1 MLPSNRSIGPAN
13 MNIYKTHM
21 EDLRMKKNR
30 VCFICLFLAM
40 TLVGA
45 AWAEDLQP
53 IQLLAPQIDGGIP
66 LMQALQK
73 RSTSRDFS
81 PDQLPPQVLA
91 NLLWAAYG
99 INRPEIGKRTVPSAL
114 NWQEIDLYVSMASGL
129 YLYDAKAN
137 RLEPILNEDIRPL
150 TGKQPFVKTAPVNLI
165 MVADFSRMGKS
176 SAEEKEAYA
185 HADAAFIGQ
194 NVYLFCASEGLA
206 TVFRASIGK
215 PALAKAMKLREDQR
229 ILFSQTVGYGKK

>member
-1 MLPSNRSIGPAN
+1 
-13 MNIYKTHM
+13 M
-21 EDLRMKKNR
+21 EGLRMTRKPLF
-30 VCFICLFLAM
+30 FISFFM
-40 TLVGA
+40 VMIMIGA
-45 AWAEDLQP
+45 AMADNLQP
-53 IQLLAPQIDGGIP
+53 IQLSPPQIDGGKP

-81 PDQLPPQVLA
+81 PDALPLQVLS

-114 NWQEIDLYVSMASGL
+114 NWQEMDLYVSMAGGL

-137 RLEPILNEDIRPL
+137 RLEPITNEDIRSL
-150 TGKQPFVKTAPVNLI
+150 TGKQSFVKTAPVNLI
-165 MVADFSRMGKS
+165 MVADYGRMGKS
-176 SAEEKEAYA
+176 ASGEKDAYA

-206 TVFRASIGK
+206 TVLRASIDK
-215 PALAKAMKLREDQR
+215 PALAKAMMLREDQK
-229 ILFSQTVGYGKK
+229 IIFSQTVGYGKK